1 MIKEQ
6 IQQYIDENKHKQLY
20 LIAWY
25 KLNHYYL
32 TMLTTNDVYFINH
45 KLRYGDY
52 QYSNDNFKF
61 SLHSLG
67 KNKYIRIKEQNDND
81 IYYLTNK
88 G

>member
-1 MIKEQ
+1 MIK
-6 IQQYIDENKHKQLY
+6 DL
-20 LIAWY
+20 
-25 KLNHYYL
+25 
-32 TMLTTNDVYFINH
+32 VSS
-45 KLRYGDY
+45 LRHFGDY

-61 SLHSLG
+61 SLPSLG

>member
-1 MIKEQ
+1 
-6 IQQYIDENKHKQLY
+6 
-20 LIAWY
+20 
-25 KLNHYYL
+25 
-32 TMLTTNDVYFINH
+32 MLTTNDVYFINH

-61 SLHSLG
+61 SLSSLG

>member
-1 MIKEQ
+1 MQAKCYIMTNSNCIGKALCLDIKTKYETYIKMIKEQ

-32 TMLTTNDVYFINH
+32 T
-45 KLRYGDY
+45 
-52 QYSNDNFKF
+52 
-61 SLHSLG
+61 
-67 KNKYIRIKEQNDND
+67 
-81 IYYLTNK
+81 NK